1 MATAQP
7 LLTRRRRS
15 PSGSAASV
23 KNTSL
28 NSESPEII
36 LIGRT
41 STPGWSI
48 GTSRNVMPL
57 CFGDVGVGA
66 GEHEDPVGEVAG
78 RRPDLLAVDHPLVAV
93 EHGPAAEV
101 AEVGAGVGLGV
112 ALAPEVLAAEDP
124 REEVALLLLGAPLQQ
139 RVADHLDAEHVVGR
153 RRSGTPAL
161 ANSSARI
168 TCSSAV
174 SPRAAVLRAASRG
187 AR

>member
-7 LLTRRRRS
+7 PLTS
-15 PSGSAASV
+15 PITFSFGQRASV

-48 GTSRNVMPL
+48 GHEQERDALVL
-57 CFGDVGVGA
+57 RHVGVGA

-93 EHGPAAEV
+93 ERGPAAEV

-112 ALAPEVLAAEDP
+112 ALAPDVLAAEDA
-124 REEVALLLLGAPLQQ
+124 REEVALLLLGAPLEE
-139 RVADHLDAEHVVGR
+139 RVADHLDAEHVVGAAGRAR
-153 RRSGTPAL
+153 RPWRTPRPG
-161 ANSSARI
+161 SPAR
-168 TCSSAV
+168 
-174 SPRAAVLRAASRG
+174 